1 MFRCFLILETIRS
14 HGPAIWIV
22 LISALMF
29 FGSIVLAW
37 LFVVRMPPHDLTN
50 DYCRVQTSRSNHPV
64 AGIVVFVCKNLFG
77 LLVVICGMIML
88 FTPGQGVL
96 FIFLGLTLID
106 FPRKKQLI
114 RRMVRWRNTLN
125 VINRIRRQA
134 HQPPIEPPVHG

>member
-1 MFRCFLILETIRS
+1 VHAILETIRS
-14 HGPAIWIV
+14 NATATWIV
-22 LISALMF
+22 LISVLMF
-29 FGSIVLAW
+29 FGSIVLTW
-37 LFVVRMPPHDLTN
+37 LFIVKIPTDYLTN
-50 DYCRVQTSRSNHPV
+50 DHCRVQTFRSNHPV